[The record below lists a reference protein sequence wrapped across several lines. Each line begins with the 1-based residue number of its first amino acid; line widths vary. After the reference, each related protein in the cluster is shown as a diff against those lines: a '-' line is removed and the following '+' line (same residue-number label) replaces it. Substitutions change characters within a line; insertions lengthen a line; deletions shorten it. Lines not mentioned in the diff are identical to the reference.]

1 MADESWFKVYRKI
14 KKSFVWSNPY
24 YLKLWL
30 LILSKAKY
38 KPDKFIFN
46 GQEMYL
52 NSGQLVTGRTAI
64 TAEMNEGV
72 KPAQVVNSTF
82 VWRTLKK
89 FESAEML
96 HIKSTAKYSVIT
108 VLNWDEYQQSE
119 QLVDSY
125 RTSSEHLTDTYK
137 ELKKEKKEK
146 NITTTTENPDL
157 VPKQQDEVNAV
168 GYWLNK
174 INQVETPIVIEQ
186 IQSYVEDLGDEVV
199 ILATKMM
206 ALNGARSF
214 NYAKAILNGWLN
226 HTPPLT
232 TIDQITNYE
241 RQRKAKKASRGSYNR
256 KPAKQEVEPEWAKLD
271 YKAPD
276 SNETPE
282 QKAAAQAEID
292 ELMRKIQEGREEA
305 K

>member
-52 NSGQLVTGRTAI
+52 NSGQLVTGRAAL
-64 TAEMNEGV
+64 TAEMNDGV
-72 KPAQVVNSTF
+72 KPAQLVNSTF

-89 FESAEML
+89 FEKAEML
-96 HIKSTAKYSVIT
+96 HIKSTPKYSVVT

-119 QLVDSY
+119 QLVNIN
-125 RTSSEHLTDTYK
+125 RTASEHLNDTYK

-146 NITTTTENPDL
+146 NITTTQEKSDQ
-157 VPKQQDEVNAV
+157 VDKQQDQKNAV

-174 INQVETPIVIEQ
+174 INQAETPIVLEQ

-199 ILATKMM
+199 ILAINMM
-206 ALNGARSF
+206 AVNGARSF
-214 NYAKAILNGWLN
+214 AYAKAILNGWLN
-226 HTPPLT
+226 QTPPLT
-232 TIDQITNYE
+232 TMEEITNFE
-241 RQRKAKKASRGSYNR
+241 RQRKEKKAKTGSNYNR
-256 KPAKQEVEPEWAKLD
+256 RPQKEEPKPKWTDPD
-271 YKAPD
+271 YKAPK
-276 SNETPE
+276 EKVTPE
-282 QKAAAQAEID
+282 QQAELD
-292 ELMRKIQEGREEA
+292 AMLKKIQESREL
-305 K
+305 